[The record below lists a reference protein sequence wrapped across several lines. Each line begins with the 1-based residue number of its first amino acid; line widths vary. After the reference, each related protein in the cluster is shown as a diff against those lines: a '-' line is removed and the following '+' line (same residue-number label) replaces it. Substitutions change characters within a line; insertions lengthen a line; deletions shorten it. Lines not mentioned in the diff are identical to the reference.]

1 MSRRAT
7 SLFAALTT
15 LSIVTTAHAGARG
28 PSTPE
33 ERARVVQVA
42 AASDADPLKVLS
54 ADGRWFEKW
63 LDEVPDIMFGPEA
76 PAAWM
81 EANAKGDLKR
91 VAVFKYQVSGVAY
104 MIEHQIVDSHKAVEQ
119 RLAVHT
125 AALAGVVRAYR
136 ALRDLKPENRSPKF
150 DEALEKLDRGEFPAF
165 VKSLFEASR

>member
-7 SLFAALTT
+7 SLLAALTLT
-15 LSIVTTAHAGARG
+15 LVTTAQAADRG

-33 ERARVVQVA
+33 ERARVVQLA
-42 AASDADPLKVLS
+42 AASDTDPLKAFA

-63 LDEVPDIMFGPEA
+63 LDEVPDLMFGPET

-91 VAVFKYQVSGVAY
+91 VGVFKYQVSGIAY